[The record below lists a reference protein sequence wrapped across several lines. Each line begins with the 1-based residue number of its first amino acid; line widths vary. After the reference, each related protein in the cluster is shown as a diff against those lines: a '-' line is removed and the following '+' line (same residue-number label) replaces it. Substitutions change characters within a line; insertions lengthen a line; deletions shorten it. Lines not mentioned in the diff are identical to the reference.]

1 MQQHQYINNTKPPN
15 TSSTSS
21 HKPRRISMTRS
32 YFLKPG
38 EIITPNL
45 SPHKH
50 PSHPF
55 YYRNFHLIQ
64 TKDNRPTI
72 IGTGAFGNVY
82 LCQNESDSKYY
93 AIKHVKKQS
102 IIESGASLEIMDREI
117 KIHLTLVHPNIV
129 RLLTY
134 HEDKDN
140 YSLIMEYL
148 NKGTLFTL
156 IRQRRKLP
164 EHEAFEFFIQI
175 LNAIHFLHTNN
186 YVHRDIKP
194 ENILL
199 DDEGNVK
206 LCDFGWCAS
215 VNTGQRNTFC
225 GTYEYMA
232 PEIVKDEPYD
242 QSIDTW
248 ALGVLLY
255 EMTHGYSPFR
265 AKETNEDEYKEIFRN
280 IIKLQYQIDSTL
292 GLSSECVDMIEKLLD
307 NNKDVRL
314 TAKQMFIHPWVKKFE
329 ALRKQEQINKAK
341 IVKESIEFPD
351 KAMDEVLGRL
361 EKLNAPKKH
370 KKKRA
375 ASKQVKHNVNN
386 TLAKSTLQD
395 KNLHSLSNKRNGSML
410 MMSYQQPDKPVIV
423 NNNNDKMY
431 QSQIEVNYDK
441 DYYDYEFANKK
452 TAATKKNYKNHS
464 PPEYSSNDMINSI
477 KLLENAEKVKE
488 ETNMEYILN
497 KQQQQKEESFW
508 DKLFKPFKCGKD

>member
-64 TKDNRPTI
+64 TKDNKPTI

-280 IIKLQYQIDSTL
+280 IIKLQYQIDATL

-314 TAKQMFIHPWVKKFE
+314 TAKQVFIHPWVKKFE

-361 EKLNAPKKH
+361 EKLNAPKKQ

-375 ASKQVKHNVNN
+375 ASKQVKHND
-386 TLAKSTLQD
+386 TLIR
-395 KNLHSLSNKRNGSML
+395 SNKRNGSML
-410 MMSYQQPDKPVIV
+410 MMSYQQHDKPVKV
-423 NNNNDKMY
+423 NDSGNGSGSGSNKLC
-431 QSQIEVNYDK
+431 QSQIDG
-441 DYYDYEFANKK
+441 YYDYELASKK

-464 PPEYSSNDMINSI
+464 PPEYTSSDMMNSI

-488 ETNMEYILN
+488 ETNMQYILN
-497 KQQQQKEESFW
+497 KQQQKEEESFW
-508 DKLFKPFKCGKD
+508 DRLFKPFKCGKD

>member
-1 MQQHQYINNTKPPN
+1 MQQPPDSTT
-15 TSSTSS
+15 TSSR
-21 HKPRRISMTRS
+21 KPRRISMTRS
-32 YFLKPG
+32 HFLKPG

-45 SPHKH
+45 SPHKS
-50 PSHPF
+50 PSHVF
-55 YYRNFHLIQ
+55 YYRNFRLIQ
-64 TKDNRPTI
+64 TKDNKPTI

-82 LCQNESDSKYY
+82 LCENERDSKHY

-102 IIESGASLEIMDREI
+102 IIDSGASLEIMEREI
-117 KIHLTLVHPNIV
+117 KIHLTLMHPNIV

-156 IRQRRKLP
+156 IRQKRKLP
-164 EHEAFEFFIQI
+164 EQEAFGFFIQI
-175 LNAIHFLHTNN
+175 LNAIHFLHANN
-186 YVHRDIKP
+186 YIHRDIKP
-194 ENILL
+194 ENVLL
-199 DDEGNVK
+199 DEDGNVK
-206 LCDFGWCAS
+206 LCDFGWCVS

-242 QSIDTW
+242 KSIDTW

-265 AKETNEDEYKEIFRN
+265 AKETHEDEYKEIFRN
-280 IIKLQYQIDSTL
+280 IIKLQYEIDSTL
-292 GLSSECVDMIEKLLD
+292 GLSSECVDMIEKLLN

-314 TAKQMFIHPWVKKFE
+314 TAKQVFVHPWVKKFE
-329 ALRKQEQINKAK
+329 ALKKQEQINKAK
-341 IVKESIEFPD
+341 IVKESIEFTD
-351 KAMDEVLGRL
+351 KAVDEVLGKL

-386 TLAKSTLQD
+386 TLAKSTIQD
-395 KNLHSLSNKRNGSML
+395 NSSLSNKRNGSML
-410 MMSYQQPDKPVIV
+410 MMSYQQELPVSVKV
-423 NNNNDKMY
+423 NANEFSNKKY
-431 QSQIEVNYDK
+431 QSQIEVNFDK
-441 DYYDYEFANKK
+441 EYDYEFANKK
-452 TAATKKNYKNHS
+452 TAATKKNYKNNYS
-464 PPEYSSNDMINSI
+464 PPEFSSNDMMNSI

-488 ETNMEYILN
+488 ETNMEYVLN
-497 KQQQQKEESFW
+497 KRQPKEESFW

>member
-1 MQQHQYINNTKPPN
+1 MQHHPLPN
-15 TSSTSS
+15 S
-21 HKPRRISMTRS
+21 KPRRISMTRS

-45 SPHKH
+45 TPHKS
-50 PSHPF
+50 PSHVLHHT
-55 YYRNFHLIQ
+55 NFHLIN
-64 TKDNRPTI
+64 TKDNTPTI

-82 LCQNESDSKYY
+82 LCQNIIDSKYY

-102 IIESGASLEIMDREI
+102 IIDSGAALDIMDREI
-117 KIHLTLVHPNIV
+117 KIHLTLKHPNIV

-134 HEDKDN
+134 HEDTAN

-164 EHEAFEFFIQI
+164 EHEAFEYFIQI
-175 LNAIHFLHTNN
+175 LNAIYFLHTNN

-215 VNTGQRNTFC
+215 VNSNSGTRNTFC

-280 IIKLQYQIDSTL
+280 IIKLQYQIDATL

-307 NNKDVRL
+307 NDKDVRL
-314 TAKQMFIHPWVKKFE
+314 TAKQVFIHPWVKKYE
-329 ALRKQEQINKAK
+329 MIKKQEQITKAK
-341 IVKESIEFPD
+341 VVKEAMEFPD

-361 EKLNAPKKH
+361 EKLNAPKKQ

-375 ASKQVKHNVNN
+375 ASKQVKHND
-386 TLAKSTLQD
+386 TLVR
-395 KNLHSLSNKRNGSML
+395 SNKRNGSML
-410 MMSYQQPDKPVIV
+410 MMSYQQQDQPVQV
-423 NNNNDKMY
+423 NDIGNSSSSGNKMC
-431 QSQIEVNYDK
+431 QSQIDS
-441 DYYDYEFANKK
+441 YYDNELASKK
-452 TAATKKNYKNHS
+452 TAATKKKYKNHS
-464 PPEYSSNDMINSI
+464 PPEYTSSDMMNSI
-477 KLLENAEKVKE
+477 RLLENAEKVKE
-488 ETNMEYILN
+488 ETNMQYILN

>member
-1 MQQHQYINNTKPPN
+1 MQHPPLP
-15 TSSTSS
+15 SS
-21 HKPRRISMTRS
+21 KPRRISMTRS

-45 SPHKH
+45 LPHKSA
-50 PSHPF
+50 SHVF
-55 YYRNFHLIQ
+55 HHTNFHLIN
-64 TKDNRPTI
+64 TKDNTPTI

-82 LCQNESDSKYY
+82 LCQNVIDSKYY

-102 IIESGASLEIMDREI
+102 IIDSGAALDIMDREI
-117 KIHLTLVHPNIV
+117 KIHLTLKHPNIV

-134 HEDKDN
+134 HEDTAN

-164 EHEAFEFFIQI
+164 EHEAFEYFIQI
-175 LNAIHFLHTNN
+175 LNAIHFLHTHN

-215 VNTGQRNTFC
+215 VNSSSGTRNTFC

-265 AKETNEDEYKEIFRN
+265 AKEANEDEYKEIFRN
-280 IIKLQYQIDSTL
+280 IIKLQYQIDATL

-307 NNKDVRL
+307 NDKDVRL
-314 TAKQMFIHPWVKKFE
+314 TAKQVFIHPWVKKYE
-329 ALRKQEQINKAK
+329 MIKKQEQIAKAK
-341 IVKESIEFPD
+341 VVKETMEFND

-361 EKLNAPKKH
+361 EKLNKPKKQKQ

-375 ASKQVKHNVNN
+375 ASKQVKQNDTSNALVR
-386 TLAKSTLQD
+386 
-395 KNLHSLSNKRNGSML
+395 SNKRNGSML
-410 MMSYQQPDKPVIV
+410 MMSYQQHDKPVKV
-423 NNNNDKMY
+423 NDSVSGSGNSNGNKLC
-431 QSQIEVNYDK
+431 QSQIEG
-441 DYYDYEFANKK
+441 YYDYELASKK

-464 PPEYSSNDMINSI
+464 PPEYTSSDMINSI

-488 ETNMEYILN
+488 ETNMQYMLN
-497 KQQQQKEESFW
+497 KQQQKEEESFW